1 MWTTYYSGKSS
12 DKSIQFED
20 LHIVSLWQWQKIW
33 RDKFPHVSIRKYK
46 QVTGK
51 CWTCY
56 RISSGRRKA
65 ENRLIQ
71 LYYKKLFLCHR
82 GGCFMLERKQY
93 KKRAAAS
100 VSDPTRKLSI
110 ILDGMDQNHCRV
122 PQTGTQLQYGGKQVT
137 QHITGCLRHTPDID
151 GISLTIYRNYCN
163 ISKGSNLTI
172 HCILLQLQ
180 KFYLQ
185 YRQFPEEFCI
195 QLDGGSENANNCLL
209 GFLELLVAR
218 RIVRKVTFTR
228 LPVGHT
234 HEVNMVFNIR

>member
-1 MWTTYYSGKSS
+1 
-12 DKSIQFED
+12 
-20 LHIVSLWQWQKIW
+20 
-33 RDKFPHVSIRKYK
+33 
-46 QVTGK
+46 
-51 CWTCY
+51 
-56 RISSGRRKA
+56 
-65 ENRLIQ
+65 
-71 LYYKKLFLCHR
+71 
-82 GGCFMLERKQY
+82 MLERKQY

-100 VSDPTRKLSI
+100 VSDPSRKLSI

-122 PQTGTQLQYGGKQVT
+122 PQTGTLLQYGGKQVT
-137 QHITGCLRHTPDID
+137 QHITGCLRHTPDRN
-151 GISLTIYRNYCN
+151 GTSLTIYRNYLN

-185 YRQFPEEFCI
+185 HHQYPEEFYV

-218 RIVRKVTFTR
+218 RIVRKVIFTR

-234 HEVNMVFNIR
+234 HEVNMMFDIR